1 MKEELKNNQST
12 SKIKNFRVIPCFP
25 WLPEKTFFGKPIPKA
40 KFYEKLP
47 VTQAVKNCFVN
58 EIAGIVWRNK
68 LSAETLNVQPGSR
81 VQELEVIEISLKGEA
96 LNDSVLKVIDKGIP
110 YQLLFLLK
118 RGEEYQLCMGYKE
131 TETASVKEYFKTA
144 WMPFDQLPLQIS
156 GLTLDEICDNF
167 IRQIHGALLEL
178 PAGDLQT
185 ALAASKEEGKRFKK
199 IAQLEKKMKVE
210 KQPKRKFE
218 LHEEIQRLKNHGI
231 HGNY

>member
-1 MKEELKNNQST
+1 MLDFSQ
-12 SKIKNFRVIPCFP
+12 
-25 WLPEKTFFGKPIPKA
+25 KTFFNKPIPKT

-131 TETASVKEYFKTA
+131 TETSAVKEYFKTD
-144 WMPFDQLPLQIS
+144 WMTFEALPLQIS
-156 GLTLDEICDNF
+156 GLTLDEVCDNF
-167 IRQIHGALLEL
+167 IRQIHGS
-178 PAGDLQT
+178 LQT
-185 ALAASKEEGKRFKK
+185 NVNADLKTELAESKEQEKLQKR
-199 IAQLEKKMKVE
+199 ITLLEKKLLTE
-210 KQPKRKFE
+210 KQFKKQMAIRAE
-218 LHEEIQRLKNHGI
+218 LLELKNHGI
-231 HGNY
+231 HGKL

>member
-1 MKEELKNNQST
+1 MLD
-12 SKIKNFRVIPCFP
+12 FP
-25 WLPEKTFFGKPIPKA
+25 QKTFFNKPIPKA

-58 EIAGIVWRNK
+58 GIAGIVWRNK

-81 VQELEVIEISLKGEA
+81 VQELEVIEISLKGDA

-118 RGEEYQLCMGYKE
+118 RGEECQLCMGYKE
-131 TETASVKEYFKTA
+131 TETSTVKEYFKTA

-185 ALAASKEEGKRFKK
+185 ALAASKEEGKRLKK
-199 IAQLEKKMKVE
+199 IAQLEKKLLTE
-210 KQPKRKFE
+210 KQFKKQIAIRAE
-218 LHEEIQRLKNHGI
+218 LQLLKHKGI
-231 HGNY
+231 SRENF

>member
-1 MKEELKNNQST
+1 MLD
-12 SKIKNFRVIPCFP
+12 FP
-25 WLPEKTFFGKPIPKA
+25 QKTLFNKPIPKA

-131 TETASVKEYFKTA
+131 TETSTVKEYFKTA
-144 WMPFDQLPLQIS
+144 WMTFEALPLQIT
-156 GLTLDEICDNF
+156 GLTLDEVCDNF
-167 IRQIHGALLEL
+167 IRQINTRLAST
-178 PAGDLQT
+178 GDMSLKEAIADDAQR
-185 ALAASKEEGKRFKK
+185 LKIEKQIAA
-199 IAQLEKKMKVE
+199 LEKKMKAE

-231 HGNY
+231 HGNH

>member
-1 MKEELKNNQST
+1 MLD
-12 SKIKNFRVIPCFP
+12 FP
-25 WLPEKTFFGKPIPKA
+25 QKTLFNKPIPKA

-118 RGEEYQLCMGYKE
+118 RGEEYQLCIGYKE
-131 TETASVKEYFKTA
+131 MENSAVPEYFKTA

-156 GLTLDEICDNF
+156 GLTLDEI
-167 IRQIHGALLEL
+167 
-178 PAGDLQT
+178 
-185 ALAASKEEGKRFKK
+185 
-199 IAQLEKKMKVE
+199 
-210 KQPKRKFE
+210 
-218 LHEEIQRLKNHGI
+218 
-231 HGNY
+231 

>member
-1 MKEELKNNQST
+1 MQD
-12 SKIKNFRVIPCFP
+12 FP
-25 WLPEKTFFGKPIPKA
+25 QKTFFNKPIPKA

-118 RGEEYQLCMGYKE
+118 RGEEYQLCIGYKE
-131 TETASVKEYFKTA
+131 MENSAVPEYFKTA

-167 IRQIHGALLEL
+167 IRQIN
-178 PAGDLQT
+178 T
-185 ALAASKEEGKRFKK
+185 RLASAEDMSLKEAIADDAQRLK
-199 IAQLEKKMKVE
+199 IEKQIAALEKKMKTE

-218 LHEEIQRLKNHGI
+218 LHEEIQKLRILQNGG
-231 HGNY
+231 GNDGY

>member
-1 MKEELKNNQST
+1 MQD
-12 SKIKNFRVIPCFP
+12 FP
-25 WLPEKTFFGKPIPKA
+25 QKTFFNKPIPKA

-81 VQELEVIEISLKGEA
+81 VQELEVIEITLKGEA

-131 TETASVKEYFKTA
+131 TETSTVKEYFKTD
-144 WMPFDQLPLQIS
+144 WMPFEALPLQVT
-156 GLTLDEICDNF
+156 GLTLDEVCDNF
-167 IRQIHGALLEL
+167 IRQIN
-178 PAGDLQT
+178 T
-185 ALAASKEEGKRFKK
+185 RLASAEDMSLKEAIADDAQRLK
-199 IAQLEKKMKVE
+199 IEKQIAALEKKMKAE

-231 HGNY
+231 HGNH

>member
-1 MKEELKNNQST
+1 MQD
-12 SKIKNFRVIPCFP
+12 FP
-25 WLPEKTFFGKPIPKA
+25 QKTFFNKPIPKA

-58 EIAGIVWRNK
+58 EIAGIGWRNK

-131 TETASVKEYFKTA
+131 TETSAVKEYFKTD
-144 WMPFDQLPLQIS
+144 WMTFEALPLQIT
-156 GLTLDEICDNF
+156 GLTLDDVCDNF
-167 IRQIHGALLEL
+167 IRQIHGS
-178 PAGDLQT
+178 LQT
-185 ALAASKEEGKRFKK
+185 NVNKNLKMELAESKEQEKLQKR
-199 IAQLEKKMKVE
+199 IAQLEKKLLTE
-210 KQPKRKFE
+210 KQFKKQMAIRAE
-218 LHEEIQRLKNHGI
+218 LLELKNHGI
-231 HGNY
+231 HGKH

>member
-1 MKEELKNNQST
+1 MQD
-12 SKIKNFRVIPCFP
+12 FP
-25 WLPEKTFFGKPIPKA
+25 QKTFFNKLIPKA

-131 TETASVKEYFKTA
+131 TETSAVKEYFKTD
-144 WMPFDQLPLQIS
+144 WMTFESLPLQIS
-156 GLTLDEICDNF
+156 GLTLDEVCDNF
-167 IRQIHGALLEL
+167 IRQIHGS
-178 PAGDLQT
+178 LQT
-185 ALAASKEEGKRFKK
+185 NVNADLKTELAESKEQEKLQKR
-199 IAQLEKKMKVE
+199 IAQLEKKLLTE
-210 KQPKRKFE
+210 KQFKKQMAIRAE
-218 LHEEIQRLKNHGI
+218 LLELKNHGI
-231 HGNY
+231 HGKH

>member
-1 MKEELKNNQST
+1 MQD
-12 SKIKNFRVIPCFP
+12 FP
-25 WLPEKTFFGKPIPKA
+25 QKTFFNKPIPKA

-81 VQELEVIEISLKGEA
+81 VQELEVIEISLKGDV

-131 TETASVKEYFKTA
+131 TETSAVKEYFKTA
-144 WMPFDQLPLQIS
+144 WMPFEALPLQIS
-156 GLTLDEICDNF
+156 GLTLDEVCDNF
-167 IRQIHGALLEL
+167 TRQIHGSLPTNVNADLKTELAESKEQEKLQKRIALLEKKL
-178 PAGDLQT
+178 LTEKQ
-185 ALAASKEEGKRFKK
+185 FKK
-199 IAQLEKKMKVE
+199 QMAIRAELLE
-210 KQPKRKFE
+210 
-218 LHEEIQRLKNHGI
+218 LKNYGI
-231 HGNY
+231 HGKL

>member
-1 MKEELKNNQST
+1 MQD
-12 SKIKNFRVIPCFP
+12 FP
-25 WLPEKTFFGKPIPKA
+25 QKTFFNKPIPKA

-81 VQELEVIEISLKGEA
+81 VQELEVIEITLKGEA

-131 TETASVKEYFKTA
+131 TETSAVKEYFKTA
-144 WMPFDQLPLQIS
+144 WMTFKVKPLQIT
-156 GLTLDEICDNF
+156 GLTLDEVCDNF
-167 IRQIHGALLEL
+167 IRQIHGS
-178 PAGDLQT
+178 LQT
-185 ALAASKEEGKRFKK
+185 DVNTDLKTELAESKEQKKLQKR
-199 IAQLEKKMKVE
+199 IAQLEKKLLTE
-210 KQPKRKFE
+210 KQFKKQMAIRAE
-218 LHEEIQRLKNHGI
+218 LQELKNHGK
-231 HGNY
+231 H

>member
-1 MKEELKNNQST
+1 MLD
-12 SKIKNFRVIPCFP
+12 F
-25 WLPEKTFFGKPIPKA
+25 PEKTFFNRVIPKA

-81 VQELEVIEISLKGEA
+81 VQELEVIEISLKGES

-131 TETASVKEYFKTA
+131 TETSAVKEYFKTD
-144 WMPFDQLPLQIS
+144 WMTFEALPLQIS
-156 GLTLDEICDNF
+156 GLTLDEVCDNF
-167 IRQIHGALLEL
+167 IRHIHGSLQTNINADLKTELAESKEQEKLQKRIALLEKKL
-178 PAGDLQT
+178 LTEKQ
-185 ALAASKEEGKRFKK
+185 FKK
-199 IAQLEKKMKVE
+199 QMAIRAELLE
-210 KQPKRKFE
+210 
-218 LHEEIQRLKNHGI
+218 LKNHGI
-231 HGNY
+231 H

>member
-1 MKEELKNNQST
+1 MLD
-12 SKIKNFRVIPCFP
+12 FP
-25 WLPEKTFFGKPIPKA
+25 QKTFFNKPIPKA

-81 VQELEVIEISLKGEA
+81 VQELEVIEITLKGEA
-96 LNDSVLKVIDKGIP
+96 LNDSVLKVIDRGIP

-131 TETASVKEYFKTA
+131 TETSAVKEYFKTD
-144 WMPFDQLPLQIS
+144 WMPFEALSLQIS
-156 GLTLDEICDNF
+156 GLTLDEVCDNF
-167 IRQIHGALLEL
+167 IRQINTRLAVADAMPLK
-178 PAGDLQT
+178 D
-185 ALAASKEEGKRFKK
+185 ALADDAMRQK
-199 IAQLEKKMKVE
+199 IEKQIALLEKKMKAE

-218 LHEEIQRLKNHGI
+218 LFEKIKVLRNG
-231 HGNY
+231 GNKL

>member
-1 MKEELKNNQST
+1 MQD
-12 SKIKNFRVIPCFP
+12 FP
-25 WLPEKTFFGKPIPKA
+25 QKTFFNKPIPKA

-118 RGEEYQLCMGYKE
+118 RGEEYQLCVGYKE
-131 TETASVKEYFKTA
+131 TETSAVKEYFKTA
-144 WMPFDQLPLQIS
+144 WMPFEALPLQVT
-156 GLTLDEICDNF
+156 GLTLDEVCDNF
-167 IRQIHGALLEL
+167 IRQIHGS
-178 PAGDLQT
+178 LQT
-185 ALAASKEEGKRFKK
+185 DVNTDLKTELAESKEQEKLQKQ
-199 IAQLEKKMKVE
+199 IAQLEKKLLTE
-210 KQPKRKFE
+210 KQFKKQMAIRAE
-218 LHEEIQRLKNHGI
+218 LQELKNLGI
-231 HGNY
+231 HGKL

>member
-1 MKEELKNNQST
+1 MQD
-12 SKIKNFRVIPCFP
+12 FP
-25 WLPEKTFFGKPIPKA
+25 QKTFFNTPIPKA

-68 LSAETLNVQPGSR
+68 LSAKTLNVQPGSR

-118 RGEEYQLCMGYKE
+118 RGEEYQLCMGHKE
-131 TETASVKEYFKTA
+131 TETSAIKEYFKTD
-144 WMPFDQLPLQIS
+144 WMTFEALPLQIT
-156 GLTLDEICDNF
+156 GLTLDEVYDNF
-167 IRQIHGALLEL
+167 IRQINTRLAS
-178 PAGDLQT
+178 AGDMSLKEAIANDAQR
-185 ALAASKEEGKRFKK
+185 LKIEKQIAA
-199 IAQLEKKMKVE
+199 LEKKMKAE

-218 LHEEIQRLKNHGI
+218 LYEGIQRLKTHEK
-231 HGNY
+231 HE

>member
-1 MKEELKNNQST
+1 MQD
-12 SKIKNFRVIPCFP
+12 FP
-25 WLPEKTFFGKPIPKA
+25 QKTFFYKPIPKA

-131 TETASVKEYFKTA
+131 TETSAVKEYFKTD

-156 GLTLDEICDNF
+156 GLTLDEVCDNF
-167 IRQIHGALLEL
+167 IRQIHDSLPTSGNTDLKTELTESKEQEKLQKRIALLEKKL
-178 PAGDLQT
+178 LTEKQ
-185 ALAASKEEGKRFKK
+185 FKK
-199 IAQLEKKMKVE
+199 QMAIRAELLE
-210 KQPKRKFE
+210 
-218 LHEEIQRLKNHGI
+218 LKNNGI
-231 HGNY
+231 HGKH